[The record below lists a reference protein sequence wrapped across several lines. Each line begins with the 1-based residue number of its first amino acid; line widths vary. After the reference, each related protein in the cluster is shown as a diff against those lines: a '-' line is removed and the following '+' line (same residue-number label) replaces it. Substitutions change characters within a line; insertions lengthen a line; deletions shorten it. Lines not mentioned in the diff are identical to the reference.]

1 MTGRSISCDFGGAG
15 SGGSGVNFLADLGR
29 AGFFVAF
36 RTSGVVELGVGM
48 FRTTGFDVLVGL
60 RRLCNKPPWN

>member
-1 MTGRSISCDFGGAG
+1 M
-15 SGGSGVNFLADLGR
+15 NFLADLGR